1 VTSPT
6 LGDQTLQAVRVR
18 RLRRMKSGATGLL
31 VVAAGLYVLTLEV
44 HGGGSEAW
52 AYLRAASEA
61 GMVGGL
67 ADWFAVTAL
76 FRRPLGLP
84 IPHTAIIPT
93 RKDDIGR
100 SLEEFVGTNFLSEN
114 VVRDRV
120 AAAHV
125 PHRLGVWLADP
136 AHAGRV
142 ADETAVA
149 AAGALRVLRDDDVQ
163 AVLGRAALSRLSSVS
178 VGPWLGQLAEPLVA
192 DGVHHRIVDV
202 AVSRLAAWLRVDAD
216 HVVAVIARQA
226 PDWAPGFLDRPVARR
241 VHAELLRV
249 AEDVA
254 ADPTHRLR
262 RTFDDFLLRLAQDLQ
277 HDPATIARLDALV
290 ASVSSRADVHE
301 AVADAVAAGRRM
313 LLELI
318 ESPDGELRGRMTAA
332 LVDLGD
338 RLQQDGALQGKLDG
352 WLGDAVAYAVTHYRD
367 ELTTVISDTIGRWDG
382 PETARRVELQ
392 VGRDLQFIRVNGTLV
407 GALAGVVIHAL
418 SAFA

>member
-1 VTSPT
+1 MTSPT
-6 LGDQTLQAVRVR
+6 LGDQTLQGDRVR

-31 VVAAGLYVLTLEV
+31 LVAAALYVLTLEV
-44 HGGGSEAW
+44 HGGGKGGW

-93 RKDDIGR
+93 RKDDIGH
-100 SLEEFVGTNFLSEN
+100 SLEEFVGTNFLSEA

-120 AAAHV
+120 ASAHV
-125 PHRLGVWLADP
+125 PHRLGVWLAEP
-136 AHAGRV
+136 EHAVRI

-163 AVLGRAALSRLSSVS
+163 AVLGRAALNRVSSVS
-178 VGPWLGQLAEPLVA
+178 IGPWLGKLGEPLVA
-192 DGVHHRIVDV
+192 DGVHHRLVDV
-202 AVSRLAAWLRVDAD
+202 AMSRLAAWLRADSD

-254 ADPTHRLR
+254 ADPDHRLR
-262 RTFDDFLLRLAQDLQ
+262 RTFDDFLLRLARDLQ
-277 HDPATIARLDALV
+277 DDPATIARLDSLV
-290 ASVSSRADVHE
+290 AGVSGREDVHQ
-301 AVADAVAAGRRM
+301 AVADAVAGGRR
-313 LLELI
+313 LLVELI
-318 ESPDGELRGRMTAA
+318 ESPDSELRSRVASRLA
-332 LVDLGD
+332 DLAQ
-338 RLQQDGALQGKLDG
+338 RLQEDGSLQRKLDG

-367 ELTTVISDTIGRWDG
+367 ELTTVIGDTIGRWDG